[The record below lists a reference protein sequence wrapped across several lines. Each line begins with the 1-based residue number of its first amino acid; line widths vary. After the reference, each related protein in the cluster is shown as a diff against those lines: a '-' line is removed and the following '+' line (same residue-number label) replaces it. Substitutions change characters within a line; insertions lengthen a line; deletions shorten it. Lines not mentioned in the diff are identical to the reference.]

1 MLGHFL
7 IVNKSVDL
15 TQIDLVQEH
24 FLSLVERAN
33 KRGINFIYTENI
45 KMSTFKEMGL
55 SPNILQALGDLG
67 FEKPTEVQEKAI
79 PFVIN
84 SDTDLIALA
93 QTGTGKTAAFS
104 LPLLHK
110 IDPDA
115 AGVQALVLCP
125 TRELCIQITKDIQR
139 FLKYERALKFV
150 AVYGGAPIDT
160 QIRQLRKGCQVVVG
174 TPGRVRDLIKRRK
187 LDLTAIQYLVLDE
200 ADEMLT
206 MGFKEELDDILASTP
221 TEKQALLFSAT
232 MPREIDA
239 IANNYMQAPH
249 KIEIGSRNIANADVK
264 HVFCVTRGSDLYS
277 ALKRIV
283 DISHNIYA
291 IIFCRTRAETKEVAD
306 HLMADGYQADALHG
320 DLSQAQR
327 DYVMGRFRK
336 KNLQLLVATDVA
348 ARGIDV
354 NDLTH
359 VLHFKI
365 PDQLENYIHR
375 SGRTGRAGKKG
386 TSIALITNRESH
398 KIRMLEKK
406 IGQSFERRL
415 IPTSDQVCERKLFDL
430 IQKIANY
437 EPDSSIETYMPK
449 VYEELS
455 ALTKEDILQK
465 FVSMEFNKVLKYYKN
480 APDLNAGGREK
491 KKREKIERN
500 SDNVR
505 EHRQHNN
512 FARFYINVGT
522 KHKLTASRMIGLIN
536 DSLGIRGIEIGKIEI
551 LRGFSFFEIESEYED
566 KLMQGFRKGMQVAG
580 VHIVVEKTNDNPQR
594 MPAKRGPKKFAK
606 KGANTGHSKPAKS
619 RFSKAR
625 KKKKRY

>member
-1 MLGHFL
+1 MP
-7 IVNKSVDL
+7 
-15 TQIDLVQEH
+15 
-24 FLSLVERAN
+24 
-33 KRGINFIYTENI
+33 
-45 KMSTFKEMGL
+45 TFKEMGL

-115 AGVQALVLCP
+115 SGVQALVLCP

-187 LDLTAIQYLVLDE
+187 LDLSSIQYLVLDE

-206 MGFKEELDDILASTP
+206 MGFKEELDAILASTP
-221 TEKQALLFSAT
+221 TQKQALLFSAT

-239 IANNYMQAPH
+239 IANNYMQSPH

-264 HVFCVTRGSDLYS
+264 HVFCVTRGSDRYS

-283 DISHNIYA
+283 DISQNIYA

-415 IPTSDQVCERKLFDL
+415 IPTSTQVCERKLVNL

-437 EPDSSIETYMPK
+437 EPDESIETYMPT
-449 VYEELS
+449 VTEQLGELS
-455 ALTKEDILQK
+455 KEAILKK
-465 FVSMEFNKVLKYYKN
+465 FVSLEFNKVLKYYKN
-480 APDLNAGGREK
+480 APDLNAGGRDGGRDK
-491 KKREKIERN
+491 KKREKVDRTKDSTRIVER
-500 SDNVR
+500 DA
-505 EHRQHNN
+505 N
-512 FARFYINVGT
+512 FARFYINVGL
-522 KHKLTASRMIGLIN
+522 KHKLTASRMIGLVN

-551 LRGFSFFEIESEYED
+551 LRGFSFFEIEAEYED
-566 KLMQGFRKGMQVAG
+566 RLIQGFRKGMQVAG
-580 VHIVVEKTNDNPQR
+580 VQVVVEKTKDNPQR
-594 MPAKRGPKKFAK
+594 MPPKRGSKKFANK
-606 KGANTGHSKPAKS
+606 TGSKHKSSKP
-619 RFSKAR
+619 RFSKDR